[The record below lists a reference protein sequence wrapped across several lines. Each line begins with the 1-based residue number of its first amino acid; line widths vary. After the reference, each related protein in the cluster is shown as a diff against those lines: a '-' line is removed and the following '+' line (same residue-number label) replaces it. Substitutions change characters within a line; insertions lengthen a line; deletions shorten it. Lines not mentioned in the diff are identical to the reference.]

1 GGVVPADVVLWCG
14 PNQPAPLPPSRE
26 LRLIPA
32 SRTYLTL
39 DPAAP
44 DLADEI
50 LLHSNPPIRMW
61 TSAPGQWTIEH
72 RSGEDPVR
80 VMARCGI
87 DVRPYI
93 VNRWDQSP
101 SQLVTQCHWGWE
113 WQRWTT
119 AVRVPGVDPG
129 SGVFFAGAHAH
140 PGGSLELI
148 GMATAAIA
156 DAVGPAPR

>member
-1 GGVVPADVVLWCG
+1 M
-14 PNQPAPLPPSRE
+14 
-26 LRLIPA
+26 RLIPA

-50 LLHSNPPIRMW
+50 LVHANPPIRVW
-61 TSAPGQWTIEH
+61 TSAPGQWTVEH
-72 RSGEDPVR
+72 RSGEDPVIA
-80 VMARCGI
+80 MARCGI

-93 VNRWDQSP
+93 VNRWDQTP

-113 WQRWTT
+113 WQLWTT
-119 AVRVPGVDPG
+119 AVRIPGVNPVG
-129 SGVFFAGAHAH
+129 GVFFAGAHAH
-140 PGGSLELI
+140 PGGSLEMV

-156 DAVGPAPR
+156 EAVGPAPR